1 MIGHLIERVSGK
13 NFVQYAYEYAADLA
27 LCPYPKCRSP
37 LSHLF
42 QPLEMHYSTFAN
54 WQLPPHIAER
64 MAIGHNDQKVFHQ
77 VRIRIAIT

>member
-1 MIGHLIERVSGK
+1 MP
-13 NFVQYAYEYAADLA
+13 LA
-27 LCPYPKCRSP
+27 

-64 MAIGHNDQKVFHQ
+64 MAIGHNDQKILHQ
-77 VRIRIAIT
+77 VRISFFYKERDTHILAYTQALMQVSLRVLSYTHAHDL

>member
-1 MIGHLIERVSGK
+1 MP
-13 NFVQYAYEYAADLA
+13 LA
-27 LCPYPKCRSP
+27 

-64 MAIGHNDQKVFHQ
+64 MAIGHNDQKILHQ
-77 VRIRIAIT
+77 VRISFFYMRSKERDTHTYWHTHKL